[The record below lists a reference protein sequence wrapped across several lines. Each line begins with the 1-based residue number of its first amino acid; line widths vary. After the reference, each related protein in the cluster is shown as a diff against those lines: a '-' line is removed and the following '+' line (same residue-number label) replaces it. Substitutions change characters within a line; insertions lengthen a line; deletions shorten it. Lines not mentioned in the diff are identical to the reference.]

1 VPALPLAA
9 TQLVNGSVQLLNEIV
24 NVKITGEED
33 RYSHTDLS
41 DFQGNLL
48 GARKAFEYLRPT
60 IERKGDAELCGRIAQ
75 KLKSVQTV
83 LNRYRRN
90 TPLGFAHYAALTEA
104 DKRTIAKQVGE
115 AAQELSLV
123 AQKLAAGP

>member
-1 VPALPLAA
+1 
-9 TQLVNGSVQLLNEIV
+9 
-24 NVKITGEED
+24 
-33 RYSHTDLS
+33 
-41 DFQGNLL
+41 
-48 GARKAFEYLRPT
+48 
-60 IERKGDAELCGRIAQ
+60 
-75 KLKSVQTV
+75 VQTV